1 MALTPLTLS
10 VNFRSQRG
18 VVEWVNRAFTA
29 VMPDAEDLASGA
41 VPYVPCVPSQSA
53 DTDDAAVHIHALGSF
68 DRDLEARRVAEIVQW
83 EKSENPNKNMVLLVR
98 ARGHLRFIAQ
108 ALRDAGHSFQAVEI
122 EPLGPRAVVQDLTV
136 ANTNAWSQQYL
147 YVNVSVAQGAAATV
161 DLYIYGDILTA

>member
-1 MALTPLTLS
+1 MLFRSLTAGWLPDDGRTLFVVGDPMQSIYRFREAEVGLYLRARHEGIGTVALTPLTLS

-53 DTDDAAVHIHALGSF
+53 DADDAAVHIHALGSF

-83 EKSENPNKNMVLLVR
+83 EKSENPNKNMVDRKSTRLNSSHMSESR
-98 ARGHLRFIAQ
+98 MPSSA
-108 ALRDAGHSFQAVEI
+108 
-122 EPLGPRAVVQDLTV
+122 
-136 ANTNAWSQQYL
+136 
-147 YVNVSVAQGAAATV
+147 
-161 DLYIYGDILTA
+161 